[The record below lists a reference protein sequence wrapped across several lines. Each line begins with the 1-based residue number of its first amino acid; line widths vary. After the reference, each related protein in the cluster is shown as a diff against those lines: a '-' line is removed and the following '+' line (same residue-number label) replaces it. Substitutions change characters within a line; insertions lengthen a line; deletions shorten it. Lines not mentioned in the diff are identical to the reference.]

1 MVTLWSNEKVRS
13 PLLDSEMAGW
23 LWVYAEVVDIIL
35 DVELKI
41 LRVLD
46 ERVVEWAGCRC
57 IFYA

>member
-1 MVTLWSNEKVRS
+1 MVTLWSNEKVGS

-23 LWVYAEVVDIIL
+23 LWVDAEVVEVIL

-46 ERVVEWAGCRC
+46 E
-57 IFYA
+57 

>member
-1 MVTLWSNEKVRS
+1 MVTLWSNEKVGS

-23 LWVYAEVVDIIL
+23 LWVYAEVVDVIL

-46 ERVVEWAGCRC
+46 E
-57 IFYA
+57 